1 MHKGILMKKE
11 VAGVKKLLIVEIIV
25 AVLFLTFLV
34 VSVGVLSNSI
44 RSMKTSKNGIE
55 AQHPDEK
62 QLRMQMGNLL
72 EDFSPLQYQGVPQEN
87 LLSLCF
93 DNLLSRDESGRAIS
107 TEGKKW
113 EKGELAF
120 SHIASRKEQD
130 GSTFLTISINPDKK
144 AFHGNQMTAKDVIF
158 NYYLRLDASS
168 GLSDCFSGAEIAGAR
183 EYTYGSNDIASRQ
196 KEIEKTLL
204 FPSPALKERIQNEII
219 RPELQREYL
228 WVKGLYGDEK
238 FQFITSKYTKP
249 KDLFAYYYAFQTTYS
264 SGSRTDSQVMEDIVA
279 QYGANYI
286 ALGKV
291 TERDYSEQ
299 AKRMALG
306 ELLKQPG
313 KDAVTSVSGIRMVDE
328 QTVEIH
334 VIAGE
339 NAMEKVCDFWVLPLE
354 SYGQNALYNGN
365 TSFGFQKGQAHKI
378 VALTQEKFL
387 GTGAFYMAQKK
398 PEILTLTRN
407 PFFSKKAGLEKIEII
422 RKEFEK
428 PEELVK
434 EFLKGKLDMAVVKE
448 DDSLDKLLKNR
459 GTGAAHRI
467 KRIKMQSDSL
477 EESILYRTDSVNAT
491 TLPRK
496 KQTIRSIFQ
505 EFYRIKK
512 VRS

>member
-1 MHKGILMKKE
+1 M
-11 VAGVKKLLIVEIIV
+11 KKLLVIEIIV

-44 RSMKTSKNGIE
+44 RSMKTSKNGIKPQPARE
-55 AQHPDEK
+55 RQI
-62 QLRMQMGNLL
+62 RMQMGNLQ
-72 EDFSPLQYQGVPQEN
+72 EDFSPLQYQGVAQEN

-93 DNLLSRDESGRAIS
+93 DNLLSRDESGRVIA

-130 GSTFLTISINPDKK
+130 GSTYLTISINPKKK
-144 AFHGNQMTAKDVIF
+144 AFHGNQMTARDVIF

-168 GLSDCFSGAEIAGAR
+168 GLSDCFAGAQIAGAR
-183 EYTYGSNDIASRQ
+183 EYTYGSNDIENRQ
-196 KEIEKTLL
+196 KEIEKSLL
-204 FPSPALKERIQNEII
+204 SPSQALKERIQNEII

-264 SGSRTDSQVMEDIVA
+264 SGARTDSQVMEDIVA
-279 QYGANYI
+279 QYGANYL

-313 KDAVTSVSGIRMVDE
+313 KDTVNSVSGIRMIDE

-334 VIAGE
+334 VLAGE
-339 NAMEKVCDFWVLPLE
+339 NPVEKICDFWVLPLE
-354 SYGQNALYNGN
+354 SYGDKTLYNGN
-365 TSFGFQKGQAHKI
+365 TSFGFKKGETEKI
-378 VALTQEKFL
+378 VSLTQEKFL

-398 PEILTLTRN
+398 PELLILTRN
-407 PFFSKKAGLEKIEII
+407 PYFTKKAGLEKLEII

-434 EFLKGKLDMAVVKE
+434 EFLKGKLDMAIVKECNSPE

-467 KRIKMQSDSL
+467 KRIKMQSDDL

-496 KQTIRSIFQ
+496 KQTIRGIFQ
-505 EFYRIKK
+505 EFYRIKCI
-512 VRS
+512 